1 MKALKISFQTLIT
14 AIAVLCICLFLF
26 DKCNSD
32 VEEYTY
38 GRSSDSLNKVIAKKL
53 IIKDSLLVE
62 SKKKDTIRI
71 SIVKRYTILKTDTI
85 YAICEPIIQL
95 CDSIILIDSSQ
106 IVDLNHVIKL
116 DSVIIGNY
124 KKIAHNDSVSIVGL
138 VKEVSKHKRH
148 KKWLL
153 GALGV
158 VAVIAVVK

>member
-1 MKALKISFQTLIT
+1 MKALKISFQMLIT

-26 DKCNSD
+26 DKCNND
-32 VEEYTY
+32 VENVAYNGT
-38 GRSSDSLNKVIAKKL
+38 DSLKQVIAEQL

-62 SKKKDTIRI
+62 SKKKDTIRVEVI
-71 SIVKRYTILKTDTI
+71 KKYRILKTDTI
-85 YAICEPIIQL
+85 YAICDPIIQL

-106 IVDLNHVIKL
+106 IVDLKHVIKL

-124 KKIAHNDSVSIVGL
+124 KKIAHNDSISIVGL

-148 KKWLL
+148 KKWLF
-153 GALGV
+153 GALGI